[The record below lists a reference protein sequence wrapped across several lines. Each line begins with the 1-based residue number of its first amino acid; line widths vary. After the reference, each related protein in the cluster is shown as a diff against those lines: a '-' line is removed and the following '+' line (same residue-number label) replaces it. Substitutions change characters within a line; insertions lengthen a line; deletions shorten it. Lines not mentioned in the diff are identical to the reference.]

1 VTSTPRIPIAEPSPT
16 VIMPDVR
23 PYAERKPDVSPK
35 LNSGDDSYNYVFKEE
50 HLYRPYAAVKPDPL
64 FPENEQKACIM
75 LSYLFLDIRQD
86 EDDVNY
92 LAREIQPLG
101 LSAAD
106 IDRLFYY
113 DVFPIVWANLF
124 TVAGDWFPF
133 DGEWLLEAIAA
144 RRKWAVWRWVTSP
157 VPRIMWLM
165 CSHVLFDDLEN
176 VKKRI
181 MELEDKAKAACGNEG
196 GAGRVD

>member
-1 VTSTPRIPIAEPSPT
+1 
-16 VIMPDVR
+16 MPDVQ
-23 PYAERKPDVSPK
+23 PYAEREPGVSPK
-35 LNSGDDSYNYVFKEE
+35 LTPDDDFDDDDFDDDDFDFDEWKEE
-50 HLYRPYAAVKPDPL
+50 DLYRPYAAVKPDPL

-75 LSYLFLDIRQD
+75 LSELFLDVKQD
-86 EDDVNY
+86 QDDVNF

-124 TVAGDWFPF
+124 TVAGDWYPF
-133 DGEWLLEAIAA
+133 DGEWLLESIAA